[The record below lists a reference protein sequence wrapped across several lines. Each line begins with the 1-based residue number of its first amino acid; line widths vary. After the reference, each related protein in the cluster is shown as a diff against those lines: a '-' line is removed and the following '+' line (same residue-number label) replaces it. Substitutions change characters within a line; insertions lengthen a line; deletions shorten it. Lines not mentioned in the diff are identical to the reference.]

1 MSRDEADEPVDGPE
15 HTESGRT
22 PDPSP
27 HFTVVISGDGSAA
40 IDGEPVQVTEGEA
53 VDAAILDTLHGHAR
67 DRGITVTAAISDPA
81 AGYVAFVEVS
91 PDGSS
96 SLLEQQQEPEASAPA
111 PAPSLVKG
119 DALDDADDD
128 GPAGGTGPAVAP
140 GVDAH
145 EEAHDD
151 FDEAAYALPEP
162 EGPPPPPPSDGPG
175 SGSGSGPESGAGPG
189 SVVGVGMGT
198 GVARGRGLGWDSGSG
213 SASRSEPA
221 ARPVPPPKP
230 ARRTASRQ
238 SDDEFEGPGLL
249 SRPLVVGPVALGV
262 AALVVVPLVI
272 LGSGGSDGGGNQE
285 QAAARA
291 SSSPSAEVSPTL
303 ETPPRPTSPSPTSAS
318 PSASPSAEPKDK
330 EKDKDKSKAKD
341 KNKPRP
347 KPQPTDTLGAKSGG
361 GVTVTVTATPP
372 KDTTTVTAKPPQD
385 TAASA
390 VKRLARNDPSGR
402 HICYRAYVAG
412 QGWQKPV
419 CDGTIAGT
427 SGQNRP
433 IKALN
438 IAVHGVDGSAANAFR
453 HSSKPVDGRGE
464 WQPSWTA
471 ITGDGKNFYIGSSKR
486 NAPNMLGFAINVG
499 SGEICHT
506 VRLRQGDWAQR
517 TCSKPRPDY
526 TFGGTLDNDVWLE
539 AVKFTV

>member
-1 MSRDEADEPVDGPE
+1 MIRGEGEEADEPVAGGE
-15 HTESGRT
+15 HAVSGGT
-22 PDPSP
+22 SEPSP
-27 HFTVVISGDGSAA
+27 HFTVVISGDGSAV
-40 IDGEPVQVTEGEA
+40 INGEPVAEGET

-67 DRGITVTAAISDPA
+67 DRDVTVTAAISDPA

-96 SLLEQQQEPEASAPA
+96 SLLEQQQEPEAAPPT

-119 DALDDADDD
+119 DAIDDADD
-128 GPAGGTGPAVAP
+128 GPVGTTGTAVAP
-140 GVDAH
+140 GIDADDD
-145 EEAHDD
+145 AYDD
-151 FDEAAYALPEP
+151 FDETSYALPEP
-162 EGPPPPPPSDGPG
+162 EGPPPPPPSGGPEPGSEPGAGSGSGLGTGLGWG
-175 SGSGSGPESGAGPG
+175 SGSGSE
-189 SVVGVGMGT
+189 
-198 GVARGRGLGWDSGSG
+198 
-213 SASRSEPA
+213 SRSESA
-221 ARPVPPPKP
+221 ARPVPPPRP

-262 AALVVVPLVI
+262 AALVVIPLVI

-285 QAAARA
+285 QAAAGV
-291 SSSPSAEVSPTL
+291 SSSPSAEASPTL
-303 ETPPRPTSPSPTSAS
+303 RTPPRPIPPPPSSTSAS
-318 PSASPSAEPKDK
+318 PSAKPKDK
-330 EKDKDKSKAKD
+330 DDKNDKAK
-341 KNKPRP
+341 NGP
-347 KPQPTDTLGAKSGG
+347 KPTYTPEAGSGG

-390 VKRLARNDPSGR
+390 VKRLAASDPSGR
-402 HICYRAYVAG
+402 HICYRAYVSG

-427 SGQNRP
+427 AGQNKP

-453 HSSKPVDGRGE
+453 QVSKPVDGRGQ

-471 ITGDGKNFYIGSSKR
+471 ITGDGKNFYIGSAKQS
-486 NAPNMLGFAINVG
+486 APNMLGFAVNVG
-499 SGEICHT
+499 SGEICHS
-506 VRLRQGDWAQR
+506 VRLRQRDWGQR
-517 TCSKPRPDY
+517 TCSKARPAY

-539 AVKFTV
+539 AVKLTV

>member
-1 MSRDEADEPVDGPE
+1 MSRDEADEPVDGGE
-15 HTESGRT
+15 HTESGSA
-22 PDPSP
+22 PESSP

-40 IDGEPVQVTEGEA
+40 IDGEPVPVAEGEA

-96 SLLEQQQEPEASAPA
+96 SLLEQQEPEAPAPV

-119 DALDDADDD
+119 DALDDAADD
-128 GPAGGTGPAVAP
+128 GPAGATGPAVAP

-145 EEAHDD
+145 EDAHDD

-175 SGSGSGPESGAGPG
+175 SESGSGPESGAGPG
-189 SVVGVGMGT
+189 SGVGVGT
-198 GVARGRGLGWDSGSG
+198 GVGRGRGLGWDSGSG
-213 SASRSEPA
+213 SESRSEPA
-221 ARPVPPPKP
+221 ARRPVPPPKP

-262 AALVVVPLVI
+262 AALVVIPLVI

-303 ETPPRPTSPSPTSAS
+303 ETPPRPIPPSPSPT
-318 PSASPSAEPKDK
+318 SASPSAEPKDK

-341 KNKPRP
+341 NN
-347 KPQPTDTLGAKSGG
+347 KPQPQPTYTPGAKSGG
-361 GVTVTVTATPP
+361 RVTVTVTATPP

-499 SGEICHT
+499 SGEVCHT
-506 VRLRQGDWAQR
+506 VRLRQGDWGQR

>member
-1 MSRDEADEPVDGPE
+1 MSRDEADEPVDGGE

-40 IDGEPVQVTEGEA
+40 IDGEPVQVAEGEA

-96 SLLEQQQEPEASAPA
+96 SLLEQQQEPEASAPVPA

-162 EGPPPPPPSDGPG
+162 EGPPPPPPSDGPRAG
-175 SGSGSGPESGAGPG
+175 AGAGAGSGPEPGAGPG
-189 SVVGVGMGT
+189 AGVG
-198 GVARGRGLGWDSGSG
+198 RGRGLGWDSGSG
-213 SASRSEPA
+213 SASRSESA
-221 ARPVPPPKP
+221 TRPVPPPKP

-238 SDDEFEGPGLL
+238 SDDAFEGPGLL

-303 ETPPRPTSPSPTSAS
+303 ETPPRPTPPPPGPT
-318 PSASPSAEPKDK
+318 SASPSAEPKDK
-330 EKDKDKSKAKD
+330 DKDKDKSKAKD
-341 KNKPRP
+341 KNKPQP
-347 KPQPTDTLGAKSGG
+347 KPTYTPGAKSGG
-361 GVTVTVTATPP
+361 RVTVTVTATPP

-390 VKRLARNDPSGR
+390 VKRLAGNDPSGR

-464 WQPSWTA
+464 WEPSWTA

-499 SGEICHT
+499 SGEVCHA